1 MNIRNA
7 VLQVICTAALVLASA
22 SGRADDT
29 DIYYAP
35 GSGSTG
41 GEPLVMFSL
50 DWRPN
55 LGSTVNC
62 GDGSCQFLIDAGALS
77 PTGPYTFFD
86 ILRAALK
93 VVMEPLT
100 GIRIGLMIN
109 HDNRNNCASKVV
121 SGCSN
126 GGYMALGAKL
136 FTKDD
141 SNGAKAAFHAFL
153 AAMPTPQGNQSHAYQ
168 GKELFFE
175 LYRYLTG
182 QGVYN
187 GHVGYTDFASNSTK
201 NLDVESPALMWDT
214 SIESGANYISP
225 LLTAG
230 SCSKIFTVN
239 FLFQVSQ
246 QEDDSDTAIG
256 KATGAGGMGLSSS
269 TFPDVIGW
277 LNDADLASGQYG
289 TAPTLDGKQNVT
301 SYFIVDPTKINT
313 KTTGYAQAG
322 GTGVPLPLSED
333 PQTLV
338 DTLSNIFD
346 QILSVSATFVSASVP
361 VNVFNRSEV
370 VDNVFIALFQPDED
384 TTPFWDG
391 NVKKLRVAGL
401 NTASPVLVDAEGQPA
416 ISADGRI
423 RFDALTYWTD
433 PATLPPADVSK
444 NEVDGKDGRVVYRGG
459 AGQKIPG
466 FLSGSPGT
474 VNGTGTRQLYYDDG
488 GALAPL
494 NADGTTATN
503 LRVALGAATDSG
515 ALRLLSWARGLDV
528 DDLDD
533 DDNFTEAREWI
544 FGDPLHSRPL
554 PLNFGTRGGYSE
566 TNPAIYLAVGSNDGF
581 LRLIRNTT
589 TGGAQSGAEVW
600 AFMPQAVMGKLAT
613 LRTNTAGVK
622 HPYLVDDSPVAL
634 LDDANNN
641 GTLDTDEKA
650 WLYFGL
656 RRGGKALYALDI
668 SDPEVPSLLWSI
680 EKGGDFAELAN
691 TFSTPRVIRV
701 PDGTGSKPALI
712 FGGGYDTNKDLRSG
726 VGSDDTEGQAVYV
739 VDAET
744 GDLIWKA
751 VGGSGTASDTVFY
764 HAEFRDSV
772 PSAVAVLDSDGNG
785 EHDRAYFGDM
795 GGNVWRVDMSGGDT
809 SDWKL
814 TRLARLGRHAT
825 GASGKASDRR
835 FFHRPDIVQSF
846 DEDGAYDAVVIGSG
860 DREDPKD
867 YGGTTEN
874 YMFMLKDRSVAAGAG
889 VDVNLE
895 KSALADVTNTCL
907 TSDGACAVDLDE
919 GWALRLQESGE
930 KSLATPVT
938 ISNTVY
944 FTSYLPNGGVSAGSC
959 GPSEGTGR
967 LYAVSL
973 KNAAAR
979 NNYDSTT
986 DEDDR
991 YTDLASPGI
1000 PSEIVSLPPSMIL
1013 RPDLQIDDTGAPNRF
1028 RTYWFEEEDS
1038 AL

>member
-1 MNIRNA
+1 MHIRNA
-7 VLQVICTAALVLASA
+7 TLQVLCAIALLIAGA
-22 SGRADDT
+22 GARADDT
-29 DIYYAP
+29 DIYYA
-35 GSGSTG
+35 SGVGDAG
-41 GEPLVMFSL
+41 GAPLVMFSL

-62 GDGSCQFLIDAGALS
+62 GDGSCQMLIDAGALS

-100 GIRIGLMIN
+100 GVRVGLMIN
-109 HDNRNNCASKVV
+109 HDNINNCANKVA

-126 GGYMALGAKL
+126 GGYIALGAKL
-136 FTKDD
+136 FTEDD

-153 AAMPTPQGNQSHAYQ
+153 AGMPTPQGNQSHSYQ

-182 QGVYN
+182 QGIYN
-187 GHVGYTDFASNSTK
+187 GHVGFTDYASNATR
-201 NLDVESPALMWDT
+201 NLDVDHPAIKWD
-214 SIESGANYISP
+214 SSVESGDNYVSP
-225 LLTAG
+225 LLSAG
-230 SCSKIFTVN
+230 RCSKIFTVN
-239 FLFQVSQ
+239 ILFQVAN
-246 QEDDSDTAIG
+246 QEDDSDTALG
-256 KATGAGGMGLSSS
+256 KATSAGGMGLNMP

-289 TAPTLDGKQNVT
+289 SAPAIAGKQNVT

-322 GTGVPLPLSED
+322 GTGVPLPLSDD
-333 PQTLV
+333 PQTLI

-361 VNVFNRSEV
+361 VNVFNRAEV
-370 VDNVFIALFQPDED
+370 VDNVFIALFQPHES
-384 TTPFWDG
+384 TTPFWNG

-401 NTASPVLVDAEGQPA
+401 NTASPALVDANGLPA

-423 RFDALTYWTD
+423 RFDALTFWTN
-433 PATLPPADVSK
+433 PATLPPADTSK
-444 NEVDGKDGRVVYRGG
+444 NEVEGKDGRVVYRGG

-466 FLSGSPGT
+466 FVSGSPGA
-474 VNGTGTRQLYYDDG
+474 VNGAGTRQLFFDDN
-488 GALAPL
+488 GALAAL
-494 NADGTTATN
+494 NADSTTAGK
-503 LRVALGAATDSG
+503 LRAALGASTDSA
-515 ALRLLSWARGLDV
+515 ALKLLSWARGQDV

-533 DDNFTEAREWI
+533 DDNVTEAREWI

-554 PLNFGTRGGYSE
+554 PMNFGARGGYSE
-566 TNPAIYLAVGSNDGF
+566 SNPAIYLAVGSNDGF

-589 TGGAQSGAEVW
+589 TSGAQSGTEIW
-600 AFMPQAVMGKLAT
+600 AFMPQAVMGKLST
-613 LRTNTAGVK
+613 LRTNVAGVR
-622 HPYLVDDSPVAL
+622 HPYLVDDSPVAYL
-634 LDDANNN
+634 NDANNN
-641 GTLDTDEKA
+641 GTLDTDEDA

-656 RRGGKALYALDI
+656 RRGGKALYALDV
-668 SDPEVPSLLWSI
+668 SDPESPSLLWSI
-680 EKGGDFAELAN
+680 EKGGDFAELAS

-712 FGGGYDTNKDLRSG
+712 FGGGYDTNKDLRTG
-726 VGSDDTEGQAVYV
+726 VGSDDTEGRAVYV
-739 VDAET
+739 VDAQT
-744 GDLIWKA
+744 GELIWKA
-751 VGGSGTASDTVFY
+751 VGGSGTSSEQVFY
-764 HAEFRDSV
+764 HAALLDSV
-772 PSAVAVLDSDGNG
+772 PGGISVLDSDGNG

-795 GGNVWRVDMSGGDT
+795 GGNVWRVDMSGDDT
-809 SDWKL
+809 GDWKL
-814 TRLARLGRHAT
+814 TRLARLGRHASD
-825 GASGKASDRR
+825 ASGKADDRR
-835 FFHRPDIVQSF
+835 FFHRPDIVQSY
-846 DEDGAYDAVVIGSG
+846 DEYGAYDAVVIGSG

-867 YGGTTEN
+867 VGGTTQN

-889 VDVNLE
+889 SDVDRE

-907 TSDGACAVDLDE
+907 TSAGACEVDLDA
-919 GWALRLQESGE
+919 GWAMRLTEPGE

-938 ISNTVY
+938 IANTIY
-944 FTSYLPNGGVSAGSC
+944 FTSYLPNGGSSTDSC

-986 DEDDR
+986 AEADR

-1013 RPDLQIDDTGAPNRF
+1013 RPDLQVEDTGAPNRF
-1028 RTYWFEEEDS
+1028 RTYWFEAEDS
-1038 AL
+1038 EL